1 MDPKRWSRPI
11 SFQAGRYGEFRTVTN
26 TTEAIVALSTA
37 WPVARGRSLRTAK
50 RTCQQVLSGKRP
62 PYEARNA
69 FIAAAVEA
77 NVYVKDV
84 GRP

>member
-11 SFQAGRYGEFRTVTN
+11 YFQASRYGEFRTVTN
-26 TTEAIVALSTA
+26 TSEAATALNTA
-37 WPVARGRSLRTAK
+37 WPIDRGRSLKTAK

-62 PYEARNA
+62 PSEARNA

-77 NVYVKDV
+77 NVYVKE
-84 GRP
+84 R

>member
-11 SFQAGRYGEFRTVTN
+11 SFQASGSGELLTVTN
-26 TTEAIVALSTA
+26 TREAAVALDRA

-50 RTCQQVLSGKRP
+50 RTCQQVLNGQRP
-62 PYEARNA
+62 PSEARNA

-77 NVYVKDV
+77 DV
-84 GRP
+84 FVREQ

>member
-11 SFQAGRYGEFRTVTN
+11 SFQASKFGEFRTVTS
-26 TTEAIVALSTA
+26 TTEAIAALNTA

-50 RTCQQVLSGKRP
+50 RTCQQVLNGKRP
-62 PYEARNA
+62 PSEARNA

-77 NVYVKDV
+77 NVYV
-84 GRP
+84 RER